1 MGYDIKDI
9 ELAAEG
15 KKLIEWADR
24 EMPVL
29 KLIGERFEKEKPL
42 KGVILAACLHVTSE
56 TANLMITLKKGGA
69 KVFLCASNPLSTNDS
84 VAASLVADYGVPV
97 FAIKGEDD
105 KTYYSHLNSI
115 LDEKPNVTMDDGA
128 DLIGLIH
135 SKRKELLTQVVAS
148 CEETTTGVIRLKAMA
163 KDRAL
168 KIPVLAI
175 NDNMTKHLFDNRY
188 GTGQSTIDG
197 IVRATNVLLAGRT
210 FVVVGYGW
218 CGKGLAM
225 RARGMG
231 SKVIVCEVDP
241 IKALEAKMEGYEVMP
256 LKKAITM
263 ADVLVTVTGNKHV
276 IDEVHL
282 RLAKNGIILAN
293 SGHFDV
299 EINKIALKKLAKKIT
314 RVRPMVKEYLI
325 NIKDQISNIKNK
337 EKRIYLLAEGRLVN
351 LAAADGHPASVMDMS
366 FAGQALGAEF
376 LWNNSEKLKNKVYS
390 LPIKLDEQIA
400 YLKLKSEGVS
410 IDKLTKE
417 QKKYLSSWKEG
428 T

>member
-1 MGYDIKDI
+1 
-9 ELAAEG
+9 
-15 KKLIEWADR
+15 
-24 EMPVL
+24 
-29 KLIGERFEKEKPL
+29 
-42 KGVILAACLHVTSE
+42 
-56 TANLMITLKKGGA
+56 MIALKKGGA

-84 VAASLVADYGVPV
+84 VAAALVADFEIPT
-97 FAIKGEDD
+97 FAIKKEDN
-105 KTYYSHLNSI
+105 KTYYSHLNSV
-115 LDEKPNVTMDDGA
+115 LDEKPNLTMDDGA
-128 DLIGLIH
+128 DLVSLIH
-135 SKRKELLTQVVAS
+135 SKRKELLTQVIAS

-163 KDRAL
+163 KDKAL

-197 IVRATNVLLAGRT
+197 IVRATNILLAGRT

-256 LKKAITM
+256 LKKAVTI
-263 ADVLVTVTGNKHV
+263 ADILVTVTGNKHV
-276 IDEVHL
+276 IDEVHIK
-282 RLAKNGIILAN
+282 LAKDGIILAN
-293 SGHFDV
+293 SGHFDI
-299 EINKIALKKLAKKIT
+299 EINKVALKKLAKKIT
-314 RVRPMVKEYLI
+314 LVRPMVEEYDLG
-325 NIKDQISNIKNK
+325 NK
-337 EKRIYLLAEGRLVN
+337 KIYLLAEGRLVN
-351 LAAADGHPASVMDMS
+351 LAAAEGHPASVMDMS

-376 LWNNSEKLKNKVYS
+376 LWKNKGKLKNEVYS
-390 LPIKLDEQIA
+390 LPIKLDEDIA
-400 YLKLKSEGVS
+400 DLKLKSEDVI

-417 QKKYLSSWKEG
+417 QKKYLESWKEG